1 LGEPSGRA
9 RADPSGVRRA
19 LAITAA
25 VAAVL
30 LAAGLPAGSIGA
42 GGRAQSSAGQR
53 WLGPSRLETDH
64 GRLKQVPL
72 ARPLPAP
79 VENAW
84 RQPAE
89 AGDVTSREN
98 VWRTQVIRPQV
109 QQPAAAPPA
118 PQPPAAGDY
127 DAAVVAATND
137 IRRSHGLSP
146 LKVSAKLGAAA
157 DQHSTDMGR
166 RGYFAHESA
175 DGSAFWKRVQQFYPQ
190 GDASYWAVG
199 ENLIWSSPELS
210 VDGAM
215 KGWMESPGHRD
226 NILGKEW
233 REIGCGSVQLDSA
246 PGVYGG
252 RKVVIITCDFGV
264 RR

>member
-1 LGEPSGRA
+1 
-9 RADPSGVRRA
+9 VRRA

-30 LAAGLPAGSIGA
+30 FVAGLPAGSIGA
-42 GGRAQSSAGQR
+42 GSRAQSSAGQA
-53 WLGPSRLETDH
+53 WLGPSRLESDR
-64 GRLKQVPL
+64 GRLKRVPL
-72 ARPLPAP
+72 VRALPAP
-79 VENAW
+79 IDNAW

-98 VWRTQVIRPQV
+98 VWRTQVIRPV
-109 QQPAAAPPA
+109 QRPAAAPPA
-118 PQPPAAGDY
+118 PQPPADEGDY
-127 DAAVVAATND
+127 DAGVVTATND
-137 IRRSHGLSP
+137 IRRNRGLPP
-146 LKVSAKLGAAA
+146 LKVSAKLEAAA
-157 DQHSTDMGR
+157 DQHSKDMGR

-175 DGSAFWKRVQQFYPQ
+175 DGSAFWKRVQEFYSQ
-190 GDASYWAVG
+190 GEASYWAVG

-215 KGWMESPGHRD
+215 KGWMDSPGHRD

-233 REIGCGSVQLDSA
+233 REIGCASVHLDSA

>member
-1 LGEPSGRA
+1 
-9 RADPSGVRRA
+9 VRRA
-19 LAITAA
+19 LATTAA

-30 LAAGLPAGSIGA
+30 LLAGLPAGSIGA
-42 GGRAQSSAGQR
+42 GSRAQSSAGQA
-53 WLGPSRLETDH
+53 WLGPSRLESDR
-64 GRLKQVPL
+64 GRLKRVPL
-72 ARPLPAP
+72 VRALPAP
-79 VENAW
+79 VDNTW

-98 VWRTQVIRPQV
+98 LWRTQVIRPQV
-109 QQPAAAPPA
+109 QRPAAAPPA
-118 PQPPAAGDY
+118 PQPPANEGGDY

-137 IRRSHGLSP
+137 IRRSHGLTP
-146 LKVSAKLGAAA
+146 LKVSPKLETAA
-157 DQHSTDMGR
+157 DQHSTDMGK

-175 DGSAFWKRVQQFYPQ
+175 DGSAFWKRVQELYPQ

-233 REIGCGSVQLDSA
+233 REIGCASVQLDSA

-252 RKVVIITCDFGV
+252 RQVVIITCDFGV

>member
-1 LGEPSGRA
+1 
-9 RADPSGVRRA
+9 VRKA
-19 LAITAA
+19 LATTAA

-30 LAAGLPAGSIGA
+30 LLAGLPAGSIGA
-42 GGRAQSSAGQR
+42 GSRAQSSTGHQ
-53 WLGPSRLETDH
+53 WLGPARIDTDG
-64 GRLKQVPL
+64 GRLKQIPLGQPLNVPF
-72 ARPLPAP
+72 
-79 VENAW
+79 ENAW

-89 AGDVTSREN
+89 AGDLTSREN

-109 QQPAAAPPA
+109 QHPAAAPAAQSQSA
-118 PQPPAAGDY
+118 PGDGADY
-127 DAAVVAATND
+127 DGAIVDATND
-137 IRRSHGLSP
+137 IRGNRGLP
-146 LKVSAKLGAAA
+146 ALKVNAKLVAAA
-157 DQHSTDMGR
+157 ELHSNDMAR

-199 ENLIWSSPELS
+199 ENLIWSSPDLS

-215 KGWMESPGHRD
+215 KGWMDSPGHRE

-233 REIGCGSVQLDSA
+233 REIGCASAHLDSA

-264 RR
+264 RT